1 MSDSTVLKQIDV
13 SLEALVETLDAL
25 DHPGFDVDSADGK
38 VTLEFED
45 GAVLIVNRQAAAAQI
60 WLAEPRG
67 GWHFTWDGSA
77 WRCDK
82 RGVELLESLEALV
95 SAKLGEPFSLR

>member
-1 MSDSTVLKQIDV
+1 
-13 SLEALVETLDAL
+13 LVERLDAL
-25 DHPGFDVDSADGK
+25 DHDAFDVDAGDGK

-45 GAVLIVNRQAAAAQI
+45 GSVLILSRQGAVDQI

-67 GWHFTWDGSA
+67 GWHFSWDGQA

-82 RGVELLESLEALV
+82 RGVELVATLEELI
-95 SAKLGEPFSLR
+95 SAKVGEPVRLD